1 MSATIKH
8 VESGSLAEM
17 LGWESGDV
25 VVSINDQRIG
35 DEIDFRF
42 HTAESELYVKI
53 RRAGILKE
61 YAFERPENEPL
72 GVNLEDFVIRPCAD
86 DCVFCFVDQNPA
98 GLRDALY
105 FRDSDPRMSFLYG
118 NYITTTNLRQTDL
131 DRIVEQRLSPMYISV
146 HCTDDE
152 IRRRMMG
159 HVKQRDHLNEKL
171 QFFRENGIEMHTQI
185 VLVPGYNDGEA
196 LVRTIED
203 LFAMSDMVRSVSV
216 VPVGLTS
223 RRRGLEELKPL
234 NSEQA
239 HEIIEQI
246 NDWQDRF
253 RSEIGSSFVYASDEM
268 YLLAGLEFPEESEYD
283 GFPLMENG
291 VGMCRDFLDE
301 FEFQFE
307 DLHTNSRRPAR
318 ITMVT
323 GTLAFP
329 ILQHRIAP
337 ALNAID
343 GLAVDVV
350 VTENRIFG
358 PAVTVSGLMGYKC
371 MSVALGGQEL
381 GDVVLLPPD
390 CVNYEGNFLD
400 NVVGKNNPDDLS
412 LELGVPV
419 RVFAGDWM
427 AALSVPD

>member
-8 VESGSLAEM
+8 VEPGSLAAE
-17 LGWESGDV
+17 LGWRSGDV
-25 VVSINDQRIG
+25 IVSVNDRQIG
-35 DEIDFRF
+35 DEIDLRF
-42 HTAESELYVKI
+42 HAAEPELDVKI

-72 GVNLEDFVIRPCAD
+72 GISLEDFVIRPCAD

-118 NYITTTNLRQTDL
+118 NYITVTNLRQSDL

-171 QFFRENGIEMHTQI
+171 QFFRRNGIEMHTQI
-185 VLVPGYNDGEA
+185 VLVPGYNDGDA
-196 LVRTIED
+196 LIRTIGDLYSMNDKVRT
-203 LFAMSDMVRSVSV
+203 VSI

-223 RRRGLEELKPL
+223 RRQGLEELRPL
-234 NSEQA
+234 NNGEAREVIGQV
-239 HEIIEQI
+239 
-246 NDWQDRF
+246 NNWQDRF
-253 RSEIGSSFVYASDEM
+253 RSEIGSGFVYASDEM
-268 YLLAGLEFPEESEYD
+268 YLLAGLEFPEEPEYD

-291 VGMCRDFLDE
+291 VGMCRDFLNE
-301 FEFQFE
+301 FEFQLG
-307 DLHTNSRRPAR
+307 DLHTDSPGPIR

-323 GTLAFP
+323 GTLASP
-329 ILQHRIAP
+329 ILRNRIAP

-343 GLAVDVV
+343 GLTVDVV
-350 VTENRIFG
+350 VGENRIFG
-358 PAVTVSGLMGYKC
+358 LAVTVSGLMGYKC
-371 MSVALGGQEL
+371 MSAALAGREL

-390 CVNYEGNFLD
+390 CVNYQGDFLD
-400 NVVGKNNPDDLS
+400 NVAGKNNPGDLS

-419 RVFAGDWM
+419 RLFAGDWK
-427 AALSVPD
+427 AALSAPD